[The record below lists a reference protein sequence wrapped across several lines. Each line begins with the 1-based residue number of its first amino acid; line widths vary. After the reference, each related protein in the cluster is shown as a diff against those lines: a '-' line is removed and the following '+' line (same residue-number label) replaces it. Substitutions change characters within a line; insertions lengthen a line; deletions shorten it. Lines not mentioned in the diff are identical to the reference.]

1 MMTIKS
7 LEAIPVV
14 LPLETP
20 FKGGTYTIRNRNT
33 IVVVVETDGARG
45 EIYGGDEDGEQGAV
59 VDLINGPLSEHLVG
73 QRVATR
79 DDIERIYVDLMNLPI
94 DLGYR
99 ALVDLDMGRHGIHQ
113 QALSLIDIAL
123 WDALGKHL
131 QKPVH
136 ELLGGVRRTEI
147 PVFSIGG
154 YYEDGDPGA
163 KKEEVDRL
171 REQGLSGLKM
181 KVGRASLSEDLV
193 RIQTALDAATPDF
206 RIAVDANTAW
216 TVDQALEFC
225 ESVSDWPIAWVEEP
239 VKWYDG
245 LTGLAQVRK
254 TSSIPIV
261 SGQGDISEFRSAD
274 LCLYGA
280 VDQLNTDVTLVGGI
294 TAWMRVA
301 EVAREHDVKMGHH
314 EEPQVALTLLSVIDE
329 IGPVEILADEK
340 RDPLWPKI
348 LKDSPRPADGKL
360 SVPTGPGLGLDLNW
374 DLIEQYSARSI

>member
-1 MMTIKS
+1 MTIKS

-20 FKGGTYTIRNRNT
+20 FKGGTYVIRNRNT
-33 IVVVVETDGARG
+33 IVVVVETDGGVRG
-45 EIYGGDEDGEQGAV
+45 EIYGGDEDAEQNAV
-59 VDLINGPLSEHLVG
+59 VHLINGPLREHLLGRTVT
-73 QRVATR
+73 TR

-136 ELLGGVRRTEI
+136 ELLGAVKRTEI

-163 KKEEVDRL
+163 NKEEVDRL

-225 ESVSDWPIAWVEEP
+225 ESVSALPFLACELTPELTQVGPAELSIRVVERNP
-239 VKWYDG
+239 
-245 LTGLAQVRK
+245 GLATRLTVRGVN
-254 TSSIPIV
+254 I
-261 SGQGDISEFRSAD
+261 
-274 LCLYGA
+274 
-280 VDQLNTDVTLVGGI
+280 
-294 TAWMRVA
+294 RVK
-301 EVAREHDVKMGHH
+301 V
-314 EEPQVALTLLSVIDE
+314 
-329 IGPVEILADEK
+329 
-340 RDPLWPKI
+340 
-348 LKDSPRPADGKL
+348 
-360 SVPTGPGLGLDLNW
+360 
-374 DLIEQYSARSI
+374 

>member
-7 LEAIPVV
+7 LETIPVV

-33 IVVVVETDGARG
+33 IVVVVETDDARG
-45 EIYGGDEDGEQGAV
+45 EIYGGDEDGEQRAV
-59 VDLINGPLSEHLVG
+59 VDLIKGPLREHLVG

-136 ELLGGVRRTEI
+136 ELLGGTNRTEI

-154 YYEDGDPGA
+154 YYEEADHNA

-171 REQGLSGLKM
+171 REQRLSGLKM
-181 KVGRASLSEDLV
+181 KVGRDSLPKDLV
-193 RIQTALDAATPDF
+193 RHP
-206 RIAVDANTAW
+206 
-216 TVDQALEFC
+216 
-225 ESVSDWPIAWVEEP
+225 
-239 VKWYDG
+239 
-245 LTGLAQVRK
+245 
-254 TSSIPIV
+254 
-261 SGQGDISEFRSAD
+261 
-274 LCLYGA
+274 
-280 VDQLNTDVTLVGGI
+280 GG
-294 TAWMRVA
+294 T
-301 EVAREHDVKMGHH
+301 
-314 EEPQVALTLLSVIDE
+314 
-329 IGPVEILADEK
+329 
-340 RDPLWPKI
+340 
-348 LKDSPRPADGKL
+348 
-360 SVPTGPGLGLDLNW
+360 
-374 DLIEQYSARSI
+374 